1 MKLFDST
8 QIPLLSK
15 ALDAYTL
22 RHRTISSNIAN
33 VGSAGYRPAV
43 VSFEE
48 QLAASRSGQTL
59 ATTDPRHIA
68 LGTDNP
74 EDVVPVAKEV
84 PPDPRTPADQNASGV
99 NGVDIDNEMAEL
111 AKNQL
116 RFKFA
121 AQILSVQFKNIQES
135 IRGSE

>member
-1 MKLFDST
+1 MKLFEST
-8 QIPLLSK
+8 RIPLLSK

-22 RHRTISSNIAN
+22 RHKTIASNIAN
-33 VGSAGYRPAV
+33 IESTGYKPLA
-43 VSFEE
+43 VSFED
-48 QLAASRSGQTL
+48 QLNASRRGAAVST

-68 LGTDNP
+68 IASDEAAEVDPVVREAPSPSLSHNP
-74 EDVVPVAKEV
+74 SDV
-84 PPDPRTPADQNASGV
+84 NS
-99 NGVDIDNEMAEL
+99 VDIDNEMAEL

-121 AQILSVQFKNIQES
+121 ARLLAGTFKDIQES